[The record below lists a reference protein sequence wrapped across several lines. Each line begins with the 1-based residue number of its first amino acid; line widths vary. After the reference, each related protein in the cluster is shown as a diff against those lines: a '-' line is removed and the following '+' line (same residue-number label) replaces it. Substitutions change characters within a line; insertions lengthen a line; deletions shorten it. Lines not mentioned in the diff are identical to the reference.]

1 MDGHPPAPAG
11 DRIPPTDRLTV
22 TYRLTGTVVAHQGP
36 HPHRSHTLGR
46 TALMASEYTK
56 LSITLPGIAGGA
68 EGSIFR

>member
-1 MDGHPPAPAG
+1 
-11 DRIPPTDRLTV
+11 
-22 TYRLTGTVVAHQGP
+22 VAHQGP